1 MNVRTELGSDPGT
14 RLLQPTAGVKW
25 GQFLWGKRLGEEERS
40 AQQNISLV

>member
-14 RLLQPTAGVKW
+14 RLLQPTAEVKW